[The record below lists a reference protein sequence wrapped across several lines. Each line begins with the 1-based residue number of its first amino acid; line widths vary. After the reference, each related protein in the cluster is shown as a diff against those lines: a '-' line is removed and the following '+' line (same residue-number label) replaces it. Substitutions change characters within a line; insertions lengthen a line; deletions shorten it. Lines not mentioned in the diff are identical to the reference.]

1 MKKLL
6 ILLLACMVLL
16 CGCGQDARD
25 ETTIPTEPSTEPP
38 TEPAGL
44 YDPESA
50 LELRTK
56 GGVRVYPLDFT
67 DAYAIAA
74 VGEDL
79 VVFSG
84 TETTTLTLLRGENR
98 YIAAKMTLD
107 CYISPEQN
115 ATQVTNRGVSY
126 FSQATGEVVLLD
138 GELKEVARIQ
148 LPGTLVGTP
157 VLNATRQAVYYCTP
171 ESIRVLDLENGISRL
186 LKQIAYPV
194 QTAEGLLLEDG
205 ILRCGLTD
213 EDGRE
218 ITMFLSTQ
226 TGAIVVQW
234 EGDLKVATYNGH
246 YYSTLPDGILP
257 AQVYGLVDQEPRMLI
272 PADAMA
278 EARYLPNIHSMVTES
293 VSGGVVSLDIY
304 ELNSGFR
311 RSSLT
316 LEAGQSCAGAASTG
330 DGVVYLLVSGAEGSF
345 VYGWDPAKLALND
358 GTVYTSPRY
367 TRENPDTE
375 GLKECQV
382 YADEIGQ
389 RYGLEILLGEE
400 AAGVYNWEYEFQP
413 EYQVPVIMQELK
425 KLDGLLSI
433 YPENFLGVVAESTKS
448 GVLRICLVRSAEPK
462 PETGRKDI
470 EPGLQF
476 WVNESPYA
484 ALVAGSIDEHT
495 LYHTLFH
502 AIETKVYSDS
512 QIYYEWDKLNP
523 KKFTYD
529 YDYDSWQARESTKY
543 LTDKDRAFIDSY
555 SMSFPAEDRARIM
568 EYAMT
573 EGNESYFQTE
583 TMQEKLYQLC
593 LGIRKAFG
601 LTKSEETYPW
611 EQYLTE
617 SLAYVPKKK

>member
-6 ILLLACMVLL
+6 MLLLACLVLL
-16 CGCGQDARD
+16 CGCSQEALD
-25 ETTIPTEPSTEPP
+25 ETTIPTETPTEAP

-44 YDPESA
+44 YTPESA
-50 LELRTK
+50 LEVRTK
-56 GGVRVYPLDFT
+56 GGVRLYSLGLA
-67 DAYAIAA
+67 DAYALAA
-74 VGEDL
+74 VGDNL

-84 TETTTLTLLRGENR
+84 TGTTTLTLLAGENR
-98 YIAAKMTLD
+98 YVAASIQLD
-107 CYISPEQN
+107 CYITPEQTS
-115 ATQVTNRGVSY
+115 TQVTDKGISY
-126 FSQATGEVVLLD
+126 FAQATAEMILLD
-138 GELKEVARIQ
+138 GQLKEVARIQ
-148 LPGTLVGTP
+148 LPGSLVGTP
-157 VLNATRQAVYYCTP
+157 VMAANRMAVYYCTA

-186 LKQIAYPV
+186 LKQIAYPI
-194 QTAEGLLLEDG
+194 QTAEDLLMEDTV
-205 ILRCGLTD
+205 LRCGLTD
-213 EDGRE
+213 EDGKHT
-218 ITMFLSTQ
+218 TMFLSTQ
-226 TGAIVVQW
+226 TGDIVAQW
-234 EGDLKVATYNGH
+234 EGNLQATTYNGNF
-246 YYSTLPDGILP
+246 YATVADGILP
-257 AQVYGLVDQEPRMLI
+257 ARIFGPVDQAPQMLI

-278 EARYLPNIHSMVTES
+278 DARYLPNISGMVT
-293 VSGGVVSLDIY
+293 VSASENVESLDFY
-304 ELNSGFR
+304 ELDSGLR
-311 RSSLT
+311 RSALT
-316 LEAGQSCAGAASTG
+316 LEAGQTCGGVTSTG
-330 DGVVYLLVSGAEGSF
+330 DGTVYLLVCGPEESF
-345 VYGWDPAKLALND
+345 VYGWDPEKLALND

-367 TRENPDTE
+367 TRENPDME
-375 GLKECQV
+375 GLARCQA

-389 RYGLEILLGEE
+389 RYGLEILLAEE
-400 AAGVYNWEYEFQP
+400 AAGVYNWEYKFQP

-433 YPENFLGVVAESTKS
+433 YPENFLGVVAESTRSK
-448 GVLRICLVRSAEPK
+448 VLRVCLIRSAEPK
-462 PETGRKDI
+462 PETGRKDM

-476 WVNESPYA
+476 WADENPYA
-484 ALVAGSIDEHT
+484 ALVAGNIDAHI

-512 QIYYEWDKLNP
+512 QIYYEWNKLNP
-523 KKFTYD
+523 KKFSYD
-529 YDYDSWQARESTKY
+529 YDYDTWQTREDTKY